1 MNFIIIVGKIT
12 ENLNMEITDLFG
24 KGGGGGLWCLMLIL
38 TNIQIAEITAKFFFL
53 TYHII

>member
-24 KGGGGGLWCLMLIL
+24 KGEGGLWCLMLIL
-38 TNIQIAEITAKFFFL
+38 TNIQIAEITVKYFFL